1 MARTIVIAAS
11 KGGSGKTTLSAAL
24 AVQAAAAGE
33 QVAVVD
39 ADPQQSFGLW
49 YERRGWPENPECL
62 HAGQDGDLSSAIA
75 RAKAKSKWVIVDLP
89 GSLMRADIAIRDADL
104 IVIPVRTSMMDIEAV
119 SPICELA
126 DEAGVPRVF
135 VVNAAD
141 KDWKLLSA
149 AVNALAEIGD
159 VLPESLRYHEG
170 HPASMVQGQ
179 TAAEIKG
186 SSSRVA
192 KAEIAALW
200 SAHGPRTRRRAYG
213 VHACR
218 GIKRSKL
225 PNLQCDEEFSNATQP
240 QRPI

>member
-11 KGGSGKTTLSAAL
+11 KGGSGKTTIAAAL
-24 AVQAAAAGE
+24 AAHAAATGE

-49 YERRGWPENPECL
+49 HERRGWPENPGCIYG
-62 HAGQDGDLSSAIA
+62 AGDDLDLGSAID
-75 RAKAKSKWVIVDLP
+75 RAKAMAKWVIVDLP
-89 GSLMRADIAIRDADL
+89 GSLMRTDMAIRDADL
-104 IVIPVRTSMMDIEAV
+104 IVIPVRPSMMDIEAV

-141 KDWKLLSA
+141 KDWKLLGA
-149 AVNALAEIGD
+149 AIDALAEIGE
-159 VLPESLRYHEG
+159 VMRESLRYHEG

-179 TAAEIKG
+179 TAAELKG
-186 SSSRVA
+186 PSSRIA

-200 SAHGPRTRRRAYG
+200 AAISKRVAARKVRA
-213 VHACR
+213 
-218 GIKRSKL
+218 
-225 PNLQCDEEFSNATQP
+225 
-240 QRPI
+240 

>member
-11 KGGSGKTTLSAAL
+11 KGGSGKTTIAAAL
-24 AVQAAAAGE
+24 ATHAASAGE
-33 QVAVVD
+33 QLVVVD

-49 YERRGWPENPECL
+49 HERRGWPQNPGCIS
-62 HAGQDGDLSSAIA
+62 AGEDRDLGSAIA
-75 RAKAKSKWVIVDLP
+75 RAKAKATCVIVDLP
-89 GSLMRADIAIRDADL
+89 GSLMRTDMAIRDADL
-104 IVIPVRTSMMDIEAV
+104 IVIPVRPSMMDIEAV

-126 DEAGVPRVF
+126 DEAGVSRVF

-141 KDWKLLSA
+141 KDWKLLGA
-149 AVNALAEIGD
+149 AVDALAEIGD

-186 SSSRVA
+186 PSSRVA

-200 SAHGPRTRRRAYG
+200 SALSKRATARK
-213 VHACR
+213 VRA
-218 GIKRSKL
+218 
-225 PNLQCDEEFSNATQP
+225 
-240 QRPI
+240 

>member
-1 MARTIVIAAS
+1 MARTIVIAAN
-11 KGGSGKTTLSAAL
+11 KGGSGKTTIAAAL
-24 AVQAAAAGE
+24 AAYAASTGE

-49 YERRGWPENPECL
+49 YERRGWPDNPGCL
-62 HAGQDGDLSSAIA
+62 HAGEDRDLGSAIA
-75 RAKAKSKWVIVDLP
+75 RAKVKAKWVIVDLP
-89 GSLMRADIAIRDADL
+89 GSLMRTDMAIRDADL
-104 IVIPVRTSMMDIEAV
+104 IVIPVRPSMMDIEAV

-141 KDWKLLSA
+141 KDWKLLGA
-149 AVNALAEIGD
+149 AVDALAEIGD

-186 SSSRVA
+186 PSSRVA

-200 SAHGPRTRRRAYG
+200 SALSKRAL
-213 VHACR
+213 AR
-218 GIKRSKL
+218 KAR
-225 PNLQCDEEFSNATQP
+225 A
-240 QRPI
+240 

>member
-24 AVQAAAAGE
+24 AAHAASTGE

-49 YERRGWPENPECL
+49 HERRGWPQNPSCIS
-62 HAGQDGDLSSAIA
+62 AGEDRDLGSAIA
-75 RAKAKSKWVIVDLP
+75 RAKAKATCVIVDLP
-89 GSLMRADIAIRDADL
+89 GSLMRTDMAIRDADL
-104 IVIPVRTSMMDIEAV
+104 IVIPVRPSMMDIEAV

-126 DEAGVPRVF
+126 DEADVPRVF
-135 VVNAAD
+135 VLNAAD
-141 KDWKLLSA
+141 KEWKLLGA
-149 AVNALAEIGD
+149 AIDALAEIGD

-186 SSSRVA
+186 PSSRVA

-200 SAHGPRTRRRAYG
+200 SALSKRATARK
-213 VHACR
+213 VRA
-218 GIKRSKL
+218 
-225 PNLQCDEEFSNATQP
+225 
-240 QRPI
+240 